1 MDARS
6 LVKRSNVPFVNV
18 PMRRYG
24 SLLATREAG
33 ERAWREIEK
42 EIDTFGEDA
51 VVAIDFDGV
60 DAITIPYADACLARL
75 MSGKASGFY
84 ESHPLVLTNAN
95 DDVRETIDAALHL
108 RDLVALCLAPGGP
121 PHLLGRDQ
129 TLERT
134 IQAAAEL
141 HDPFSVVQLAEKLEL
156 SPQAANNRLRHLTK
170 VGALQR
176 ELINPPHGGREFRYR
191 VPLAA

>member
-1 MDARS
+1 METRQF
-6 LVKRSNVPFVNV
+6 VKRSNLRGVKVS
-18 PMRRYG
+18 MSRYG

-33 ERAWREIEK
+33 EQAWHDIEREIEA
-42 EIDTFGEDA
+42 IGEND
-51 VVAIDFDGV
+51 VVALDFADV

-95 DDVRETIDAALHL
+95 EDVRETIGAALNL
-108 RDLVALCLAPGGP
+108 RHLVALCLAPGGA
-121 PHLLGRDQ
+121 PHLLGGDQ
-129 TLERT
+129 ILERT

-141 HDPFSVVQLAEKLEL
+141 EDPFSVIQLAKKMEL
-156 SPQAANNRLRHLTK
+156 SPQAANNRLRQLTK

-176 ELINPPHGGREFRYR
+176 ERINPAHGGREFRYS
-191 VPLAA
+191 VPVAA